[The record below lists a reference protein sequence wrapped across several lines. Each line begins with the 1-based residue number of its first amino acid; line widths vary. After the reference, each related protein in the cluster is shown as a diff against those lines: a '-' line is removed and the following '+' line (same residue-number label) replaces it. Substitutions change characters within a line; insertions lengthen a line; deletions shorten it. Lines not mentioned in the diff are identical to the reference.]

1 MPMNNQYQNNYMP
14 YSPYGNY
21 GGYYPYQQQRYEPQQ
36 QVQQMQNQFAGIS
49 GKFVPAVESITAND
63 VPMDGSV
70 ALFPKQDMTEIY
82 AKQWN
87 ADGTIRTMVYKPI
100 LDGQT
105 SNLSSEDKKQGFA
118 TVEDVRTVFR
128 EEINGLYGKIE
139 ELEQS
144 IGRSGSKTRT
154 STTKKE
160 SAE

>member
-36 QVQQMQNQFAGIS
+36 QAQQMQNQFSGIS

-100 LDGQT
+100 FDGHP

-144 IGRSGSKTRT
+144 IGRSGNKTRT
-154 STTKKE
+154 SATKKE

>member
-1 MPMNNQYQNNYMP
+1 MNNQYQNNYMP

-36 QVQQMQNQFAGIS
+36 QAQQMQNQFSGIS

-100 LDGQT
+100 FDGHP

-144 IGRSGSKTRT
+144 IGRSGNKTRT
-154 STTKKE
+154 SATKKE

>member
-1 MPMNNQYQNNYMP
+1 MNNQYQNNYMP

-36 QVQQMQNQFAGIS
+36 QVQQMQNQFSGIS

-100 LDGQT
+100 LDGQP
-105 SNLSSEDKKQGFA
+105 SDLSSEDKKQGFA

-154 STTKKE
+154 SATKKE

>member
-36 QVQQMQNQFAGIS
+36 QVPQMQNQFSGIS

-87 ADGTIRTMVYKPI
+87 ADGTIRTMVYKPV
-100 LDGQT
+100 LDGQP
-105 SNLSSEDKKQGFA
+105 SNLSSEDKKQEFV

-139 ELEQS
+139 ELEQ
-144 IGRSGSKTRT
+144 
-154 STTKKE
+154 
-160 SAE
+160 